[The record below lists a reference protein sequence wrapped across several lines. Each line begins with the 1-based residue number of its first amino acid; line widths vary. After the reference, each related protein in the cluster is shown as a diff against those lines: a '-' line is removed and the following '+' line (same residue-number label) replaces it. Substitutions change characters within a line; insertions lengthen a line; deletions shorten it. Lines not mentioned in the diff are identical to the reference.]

1 MTPCKVGQ
9 GMYLFLF
16 HLDKKTWMK
25 KCSDWLSLVLAI
37 PIACWAFIIEPIK
50 LAFILS
56 GVCSPS
62 EANYCSNPFEV
73 FIRFLKADSKKRKP
87 FPLHWKIWFPQA
99 NCCDDIGHDITR
111 LLLLLVGWL
120 LSFMPQEVS
129 VYYIW
134 KMSTCETNQTT
145 TYHIVGQIMS

>member
-1 MTPCKVGQ
+1 MFSYYIC
-9 GMYLFLF
+9 LFF
-16 HLDKKTWMK
+16 Q
-25 KCSDWLSLVLAI
+25 CSAWLSLAQHSFDDFLRPLHWSPLNCLLFWVESVVKVRR
-37 PIACWAFIIEPIK
+37 IIVQ
-50 LAFILS
+50 ILLK
-56 GVCSPS
+56 
-62 EANYCSNPFEV
+62 F